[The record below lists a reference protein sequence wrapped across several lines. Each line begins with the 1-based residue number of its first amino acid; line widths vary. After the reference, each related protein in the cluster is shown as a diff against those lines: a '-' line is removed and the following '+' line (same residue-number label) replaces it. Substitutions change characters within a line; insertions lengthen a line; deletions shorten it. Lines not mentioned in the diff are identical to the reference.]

1 MSNPVGRPSEL
12 EGSIEP
18 AWEYVNGG
26 YAANEEVIPSVAGL
40 AVHINKA
47 RRTIYAW
54 AKENEQF
61 YNILEK
67 LMAKQERALTNG
79 GLAGD
84 LNSTITKLMLTK
96 HGYSDKQ
103 DTTLTGAEGGP
114 LQIQEVKRVIV
125 DSIED

>member
-1 MSNPVGRPSEL
+1 MSNPVGRPSEM
-12 EGSIEP
+12 EGCIEA
-18 AWEYVNGG
+18 AWDYVNGG

-40 AVHINKA
+40 AVCINKA

-54 AKENEQF
+54 AKENEEF
-61 YNILEK
+61 NNILEK

-79 GLAGD
+79 GLAGE

-103 DTTLTGAEGGP
+103 DTTLTGADGGAI
-114 LQIQEVKRVIV
+114 QIQEVQRVIV
-125 DSIED
+125 DSPQD